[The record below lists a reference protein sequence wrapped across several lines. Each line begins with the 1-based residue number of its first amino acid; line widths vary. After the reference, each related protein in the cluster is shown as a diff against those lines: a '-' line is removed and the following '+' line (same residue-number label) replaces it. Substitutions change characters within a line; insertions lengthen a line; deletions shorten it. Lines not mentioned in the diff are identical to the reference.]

1 MQHLKLLVIT
11 LAATLSACGGG
22 GGGTANQA
30 ADAIQKTYT
39 SSATAGEVLKYTV
52 DTTALTYSYEILQS
66 AYGLLGNTGSGTLT
80 KNSDGTYSPSE
91 SPSSKILPLKNGL
104 LLGNVKL
111 TMSGTS
117 RDVPILGMENPATT
131 SNDLAG
137 TYNFITV
144 QCATKSNGI
153 YTNCFTYYGTVEVT
167 ASTSTTATFRSCV
180 GADITTG
187 TGSCTSTRSGTLT
200 YLANGVWAMKD
211 SASTFNNYMLAF
223 QAPNGQKV
231 GWLDFNDAT
240 VFGYGQGV
248 VSQRTTL
255 NTYAG
260 IDGSYFYKNTAGTSG
275 SVTLSA
281 NAGTQQ
287 ITGSS
292 GIVVTGNQ
300 PWAGFGKSATGYGLM
315 AGNGIYVY
323 MDRAISNSY
332 YEIGIQK

>member
-1 MQHLKLLVIT
+1 MSLKRWIGIYSLILT
-11 LAATLSACGGG
+11 LMGCGSGREDFASQDPS
-22 GGGTANQA
+22 TQAVSRNTFNIQA
-30 ADAIQKTYT
+30 AW
-39 SSATAGEVLKYTV
+39 
-52 DTTALTYSYEILQS
+52 QS
-66 AYGLLGNTGSGTLT
+66 QLETGFSKSLYISGSCLGNLQISQGPAVPYKDDLYSLTNTLFMGTVY
-80 KNSDGTYSPSE
+80 TYCGPHVI
-91 SPSSKILPLKNGL
+91 PP
-104 LLGNVKL
+104 
-111 TMSGTS
+111 TS
-117 RDVPILGMENPATT
+117 
-131 SNDLAG
+131 DLAG

-144 QCATKSNGI
+144 QCGTKSNGV
-153 YTNCFTYYGTVEVT
+153 YTNCATYYGTVEVT
-167 ASTSTTATFRSCV
+167 AATGTTATFRSCV

-187 TGSCTSTRSGTLT
+187 TGSCTSNRSGTLT
-200 YLANGVWAMKD
+200 YLSNGVWAMKD

-255 NTYAG
+255 NTYSG
-260 IDGSYFYKNTAGTSG
+260 IDGSYFYKNTIGTSG

-281 NAGTQQ
+281 NANTQQ

-292 GIVVTGNQ
+292 GIVVAGNQ

-323 MDRAISNSY
+323 MDHGISNAY

>member
-1 MQHLKLLVIT
+1 MKLQT
-11 LAATLSACGGG
+11 LFAATLTGLLTACGGG
-22 GGGTANQA
+22 GGSTNVAT
-30 ADAIQKTYT
+30 DAIQKTYT
-39 SSATAGEVLKYTV
+39 SSATAGEVLKYAV

-66 AYGLLGNTGSGTLT
+66 AYGLQGNTGSGTLT

-111 TMSGTS
+111 LMNGTN
-117 RDVPILGMENPATT
+117 RDVPILGMETPATT
-131 SNDLAG
+131 SSDLAG

-144 QCATKSNGI
+144 QCGTKSNGV
-153 YTNCFTYYGTVEVT
+153 YTNCATYYGTVEVT
-167 ASTSTTATFRSCV
+167 AATGTTATFRSCV

-187 TGSCTSTRSGTLT
+187 TGSCTSNRSGTLT
-200 YLANGVWAMKD
+200 YLSNGVWAMKD

-255 NTYAG
+255 NTYSG
-260 IDGSYFYKNTAGTSG
+260 IDGSYFYKNTIGTSG

-281 NAGTQQ
+281 NANTQQ

-292 GIVVTGNQ
+292 GIVVAGNQ
-300 PWAGFGKSATGYGLM
+300 P
-315 AGNGIYVY
+315 
-323 MDRAISNSY
+323 
-332 YEIGIQK
+332 